1 MAPDDREL
9 KATLDQTSANRAT
22 YDRIASDYAENQKRH
37 VSRGESLFSK
47 LEETFLSKMP
57 NSGLVADVGCGPGF
71 DAIRFAAGGLRVIGV
86 DLSAGM
92 LDVASEGLAG
102 RLVQA
107 DMRALPIGT
116 GQLDGIWCVASLLHV
131 PDVDT
136 VQVLRE
142 FKRVLRSSGVL
153 ALVTALG
160 ESENFEAVPYVPGEQ
175 RWFVYR
181 DPDILKGELLASGF
195 SILLEYQIQ
204 ANRVW
209 STFLAQAT

>member
-1 MAPDDREL
+1 MARDDRESNL
-9 KATLDQTSANRAT
+9 SSDQTAVNRAT
-22 YDRIASDYAENQKRH
+22 YDRIAGRYVENHKLH
-37 VSRGESLFSK
+37 VSSGASLFFS

-57 NSGLVADVGCGPGF
+57 ISGLVADVGCGPGF
-71 DAIRFAAGGLRVIGV
+71 DAARFETRGFRAIGI

-92 LDVASEGLAG
+92 LDVASEGLSG

-107 DMRALPIGT
+107 DMRTLPISS

-136 VQVLRE
+136 IRVLRE

-153 ALVTALG
+153 ALVTASG
-160 ESENFEAVPYVPGEQ
+160 ESSNFEAVPYVPGEQ

-181 DPDILKGELLASGF
+181 DAGILKGQMLAAGF
-195 SILLEYQIQ
+195 SITLEGQIQ
-204 ANRVW
+204 GNRVW
-209 STFLAQAT
+209 STFLAEAI